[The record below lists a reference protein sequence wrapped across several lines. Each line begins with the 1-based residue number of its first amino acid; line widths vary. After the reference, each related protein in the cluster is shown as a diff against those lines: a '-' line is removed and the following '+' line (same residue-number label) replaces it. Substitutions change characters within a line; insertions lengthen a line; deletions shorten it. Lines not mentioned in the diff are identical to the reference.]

1 MIDRVFKPITTTV
14 NGVTHTKLREGRDG
28 TGVIMRFHCAFC
40 KNGDQVQYAFRTQG
54 ERNRHAQ
61 RCLG

>member
-40 KNGDQVQYAFRTQG
+40 KNGDQVQYAFRTQ
-54 ERNRHAQ
+54 
-61 RCLG
+61 